1 MFQFN
6 LSIFCVLA
14 SHIAIKLGWISI
26 FPTSRLPPR
35 WAILRW
41 GILISRYINIAHPG
55 YNTIFLSYM
64 PLSRIQNSPNS
75 IFDLIFHFWDQLNTF
90 KNLTISA
97 NSQLSSWIP
106 LNTSS
111 RFCPSGGVGPINNHN
126 LNMLNFLCSQGL
138 HALSERFLA
147 EEIEVEQIARLTDQ
161 DLISVGVTTIGGR
174 MRIRSAAANRAPTLV
189 SSIVLSLLQMIVFY
203 VF

>member
-1 MFQFN
+1 MRTIHN
-6 LSIFCVLA
+6 YLHLY
-14 SHIAIKLGWISI
+14 LWWILI

-55 YNTIFLSYM
+55 YNTIFLSCM

-75 IFDLIFHFWDQLNTF
+75 IFDLVFHFWDQLNTF
-90 KNLTISA
+90 KHLTNSA
-97 NSQLSSWIP
+97 QLSVIIMNSTTYIFKA
-106 LNTSS
+106 LLLLIEVLG
-111 RFCPSGGVGPINNHN
+111 FD
-126 LNMLNFLCSQGL
+126 LNMVNFLRSQGL

>member
-1 MFQFN
+1 
-6 LSIFCVLA
+6 
-14 SHIAIKLGWISI
+14 
-26 FPTSRLPPR
+26 
-35 WAILRW
+35 
-41 GILISRYINIAHPG
+41 
-55 YNTIFLSYM
+55 M

-75 IFDLIFHFWDQLNTF
+75 IFDLVFHFWDQLNTF
-90 KNLTISA
+90 KNTFM
-97 NSQLSSWIP
+97 NSTKYIFKALLLLIEV
-106 LNTSS
+106 LG
-111 RFCPSGGVGPINNHN
+111 FD
-126 LNMLNFLCSQGL
+126 LNMVNFLRSQGL

-174 MRIRSAAANRAPTLV
+174 MRISSAAANRAPTLV